1 MPKRT
6 QARAHEAS
14 AAVAR
19 FVGQQH
25 AAASN
30 VWVLVADRARARL
43 FEFAS
48 SGQKLVEIACFD
60 NPEARIHGIARD
72 RLPRVN
78 ESSGG
83 IRHAIEPRT
92 TMMKKRCRSVRTQ
105 SHRRAR
111 KWAYSATLR
120 PAHPR
125 RPAAFPRR
133 AASAC
138 RQAAEELHLSGNFAR
153 SHDVAGRAH
162 LRTAAAAPDD
172 IANRNAGVA
181 QK

>member
-1 MPKRT
+1 
-6 QARAHEAS
+6 
-14 AAVAR
+14 
-19 FVGQQH
+19 VGQQH

-92 TMMKKRCRSVRTQ
+92 TMMEKSVDR
-105 SHRRAR
+105 
-111 KWAYSATLR
+111 
-120 PAHPR
+120 
-125 RPAAFPRR
+125 
-133 AASAC
+133 
-138 RQAAEELHLSGNFAR
+138 FAR
-153 SHDVAGRAH
+153 SLIDELENGRTQQRYDQLILVAPPRFRGALHRHVDKPLKNCISAEISRD
-162 LRTAAAAPDD
+162 LTTWPVERIFEQLQPRPTT
-172 IANRNAGVA
+172 
-181 QK
+181 

>member
-1 MPKRT
+1 VPKRT

-60 NPEARIHGIARD
+60 NPEARVHGIARD

-92 TMMKKRCRSVRTQ
+92 TMMEKSVDR
-105 SHRRAR
+105 
-111 KWAYSATLR
+111 
-120 PAHPR
+120 
-125 RPAAFPRR
+125 
-133 AASAC
+133 
-138 RQAAEELHLSGNFAR
+138 FAR
-153 SHDVAGRAH
+153 SLIDELENGRTQQRYDQLILVAPPRFRGALHRHVDKPLKNCISAEISRD
-162 LRTAAAAPDD
+162 LTTWPVERIFEQLQPRPTT
-172 IANRNAGVA
+172 
-181 QK
+181 

>member
-14 AAVAR
+14 AAIAR

-78 ESSGG
+78 ESSDG

-92 TMMKKRCRSVRTQ
+92 TMMEKSVDR
-105 SHRRAR
+105 
-111 KWAYSATLR
+111 
-120 PAHPR
+120 
-125 RPAAFPRR
+125 
-133 AASAC
+133 
-138 RQAAEELHLSGNFAR
+138 FAR
-153 SHDVAGRAH
+153 SLIDELENGRTQQRYDQLILVAPPRFRGALHRHVDKPLKNCISAEISRD
-162 LRTAAAAPDD
+162 LTTWPVERIFEQLQPRPTT
-172 IANRNAGVA
+172 
-181 QK
+181 

>member
-14 AAVAR
+14 AAIAR

-60 NPEARIHGIARD
+60 NPEARIHGMARD

-92 TMMKKRCRSVRTQ
+92 TMMEKSVDR
-105 SHRRAR
+105 
-111 KWAYSATLR
+111 
-120 PAHPR
+120 
-125 RPAAFPRR
+125 
-133 AASAC
+133 
-138 RQAAEELHLSGNFAR
+138 FAR
-153 SHDVAGRAH
+153 SLIDELENGRTQQRYDQLILVAPPRFRGALHRHVDKPLKNCISAEISRD
-162 LRTAAAAPDD
+162 LTTWPVERIFEQLQPRPTT
-172 IANRNAGVA
+172 
-181 QK
+181 

>member
-14 AAVAR
+14 AAIAR

-92 TMMKKRCRSVRTQ
+92 TMMEKSVDR
-105 SHRRAR
+105 
-111 KWAYSATLR
+111 
-120 PAHPR
+120 
-125 RPAAFPRR
+125 
-133 AASAC
+133 
-138 RQAAEELHLSGNFAR
+138 FAR
-153 SHDVAGRAH
+153 SLIDELENGRTQQRYDQLILVAPPRFRGALHRHVDKPLKNCISAEISRD
-162 LRTAAAAPDD
+162 LTTWPVERIFEQLQPRPTT
-172 IANRNAGVA
+172 
-181 QK
+181 

>member
-14 AAVAR
+14 AAIAR
-19 FVGQQH
+19 FVGQQQ
-25 AAASN
+25 AVASN

-78 ESSGG
+78 ESSDG

-92 TMMKKRCRSVRTQ
+92 TMMEKSVDR
-105 SHRRAR
+105 
-111 KWAYSATLR
+111 
-120 PAHPR
+120 
-125 RPAAFPRR
+125 
-133 AASAC
+133 
-138 RQAAEELHLSGNFAR
+138 FAR
-153 SHDVAGRAH
+153 SLIDELENGRTQQRYDQLILVAPPRFRGALHRHVDKPLKNCISAEISRD
-162 LRTAAAAPDD
+162 LTTWPVERIFEQLQPRPTT
-172 IANRNAGVA
+172 
-181 QK
+181 

>member
-92 TMMKKRCRSVRTQ
+92 TMMEKSVDR
-105 SHRRAR
+105 
-111 KWAYSATLR
+111 
-120 PAHPR
+120 
-125 RPAAFPRR
+125 
-133 AASAC
+133 
-138 RQAAEELHLSGNFAR
+138 FAR
-153 SHDVAGRAH
+153 SLIDELENGRTQQRYDQLILVAPPRFRGALHRHVDKPLKNCISAEISRD
-162 LRTAAAAPDD
+162 LTTWPVERIFEQLQPRPTT
-172 IANRNAGVA
+172 
-181 QK
+181 

>member
-1 MPKRT
+1 VPKRT

-92 TMMKKRCRSVRTQ
+92 TMMEKSVDR
-105 SHRRAR
+105 
-111 KWAYSATLR
+111 
-120 PAHPR
+120 
-125 RPAAFPRR
+125 
-133 AASAC
+133 
-138 RQAAEELHLSGNFAR
+138 FAR
-153 SHDVAGRAH
+153 SLIDELENGRTQQRYDQLILVAPPRFRGALHRHVDKPLKNCISAEISRD
-162 LRTAAAAPDD
+162 LTTWPVERIFEQLQPRPTT
-172 IANRNAGVA
+172 
-181 QK
+181 